1 MSAPMISGEN
11 ARYAILPISS
21 LLAMLEMIPVLK
33 TPFKHGEPHG
43 ELSLTRRYLQKL
55 AIFLIKESC
64 QWGTRSFFTVI
75 QYLKVVLQNR
85 YHILS
90 VAKSDE
96 ISKIPHLTFSR
107 EIMGADILK
116 KLSLT
121 TEKSLFAWGTAW
133 GTLFN
138 EQNVQLL
145 GVLSEKES
153 FLQGSRGWGSMTHVK
168 MTFSL

>member
-1 MSAPMISGEN
+1 MISGEN
-11 ARYAILPISS
+11 ARCAILPISS

-33 TPFKHGEPHG
+33 TPFKHREPHR

-55 AIFLIKESC
+55 AIFLIKESL

-75 QYLKVVLQNR
+75 QYLKGVLQNR
-85 YHILS
+85 YCILS
-90 VAKSDE
+90 IAKSDE
-96 ISKIPHLTFSR
+96 IGKITHLAFSH
-107 EIMGADILK
+107 EIMGADILE

-121 TEKSLFAWGTAW
+121 TEKSLFAWGT
-133 GTLFN
+133 LFN
-138 EQNVQLL
+138 KRNVWLL